1 MFLEAITD
9 KKVFVYIIE
18 KSMSKMRRILCSL
31 LSILML
37 ATLAVADGFAPG
49 EEAPQQPE
57 VAEKVTTTPA
67 QTSAAASK
75 SRQAV
80 VPPPK
85 PVVKRSMPARSA
97 APAQPKASS
106 QVDKNSWML
115 GSREGEC
122 APLSSTSRKTG
133 EIGTFSTP
141 QEFARKMQ
149 QRGHQAFV
157 LDIGDVRDQVVRVK
171 VPDMELDLTF
181 VRAGMCR

>member
-1 MFLEAITD
+1 LIVLNPVSGEIFLEAITD

-37 ATLAVADGFAPG
+37 ATLAVADGVAP

-57 VAEKVTTTPA
+57 VAEKMATTPA

-85 PVVKRSMPARSA
+85 PVV
-97 APAQPKASS
+97 SS
-106 QVDKNSWML
+106 L
-115 GSREGEC
+115 CPPE
-122 APLSSTSRKTG
+122 ALLPLSPKRHLKSIKKAGCLAPVKESVLL
-133 EIGTFSTP
+133 SP
-141 QEFARKMQ
+141 VPVAR
-149 QRGHQAFV
+149 RW
-157 LDIGDVRDQVVRVK
+157 R
-171 VPDMELDLTF
+171 
-181 VRAGMCR
+181 